1 MEWLQ
6 TLLLPAMVTRIK
18 IKQIALMLFVSI
30 QIGLAAQTNLSLCYE
45 MNIIPRIERYNRSLD
60 SIVSA
65 RLGDNYLVRLVV
77 TPSFDPEY
85 ALQVELAEQ
94 SYLLKVISFDQNLW
108 YAKDV
113 ASISVLECI
122 VGMETQF
129 AEQMLEIVK
138 RFMDNRISTVS
149 FPCCVDGDTY
159 QFEIRENG
167 AIVCGQVHEPA
178 PNSTLGE
185 FCRLC
190 DLLKDCCLEESRSVV
205 FDSEKIFN
213 LVQKITKDSL
223 NSR

>member
-1 MEWLQ
+1 
-6 TLLLPAMVTRIK
+6 MVTRIK

-65 RLGDNYLVRLVV
+65 RLGDIYLVRLVV

-138 RFMDNRISTVS
+138 HFMDNRISTVS

-178 PNSTLGE
+178 PNSPLGK
-185 FCRLC
+185 LC
-190 DLLKDCCLEESRSVV
+190 SLCNLIKDCCLMGSRSDAIVKEEILKLLQ
-205 FDSEKIFN
+205 S
-213 LVQKITKDSL
+213 ITEITFAK
-223 NSR
+223 

>member
-65 RLGDNYLVRLVV
+65 RLGDIYLVRLVV

-138 RFMDNRISTVS
+138 HFMDNRISTVS

-178 PNSTLGE
+178 PNSPLGK
-185 FCRLC
+185 LC
-190 DLLKDCCLEESRSVV
+190 SLCNLIKDCCLMGSRSDAIVKEEILKLLQ
-205 FDSEKIFN
+205 S
-213 LVQKITKDSL
+213 ITEITFAK
-223 NSR
+223 